1 MSFSGDLE
9 HITLIDV
16 IQMLQQTGKSGTLR
30 LTGARGECQLGFRDG
45 FIVSANHVNT
55 GFRVGSILVELGVIT
70 REALDLTLAEQALRG
85 PHPPPLIA
93 LLVETGRVKRK
104 EAYRGLQTV
113 IELTIVEVLTWPKGR
128 FELDVEQILVS
139 DEYRYFPDHNEPP
152 PQVSTQNFLME
163 ALRIF
168 DEKKRDG
175 TLKEEIFSGGD
186 VGGASDE
193 TISADD
199 LGLGDVESLRQ
210 RIPSAATTLEE
221 RREDEIH
228 RRKIRKELDGFPTED
243 QERLVG
249 FLQGL
254 GEPPS
259 LGDGPAAGAGLALAV
274 ILFTRD
280 QLFSHAVTTSC
291 AVRNIF
297 VFATDEPQDLGHI
310 IEQSLARDLTPVLVL
325 DPPGEDPGAFSEAST
340 NATLQELRG
349 SDPALRFIRLV
360 DPGQDDLV
368 RRALSAGALTALA
381 KPSRSANPSAFAGTF
396 IGFVEAFLVC
406 LQQASSPLGR
416 IQLGDFRERLAVL
429 GNLTKPSEVS
439 LSLLQFVASIFPR
452 ALTLLVSGAELIVER
467 SIGLN
472 GSRAVAP
479 ALKFRVPIERPS
491 VIAASID
498 SGLLY
503 YGQAPEEPMLKH
515 LYGHIG
521 GPHSPKIVL
530 LPLKTGSGKVLAL
543 TYGDFGAAWATPV
556 PTELLDIFS
565 RHAGLVL
572 GTLTPRP
579 RA

>member
-9 HITLIDV
+9 HIPLIDV
-16 IQMLQQTGKSGTLR
+16 IQLLQQTSKSGTLR
-30 LTGARGECQLGFRDG
+30 LTGAKGECQLGFRDG
-45 FIVSANHVNT
+45 FIVCANHVNT
-55 GFRVGSILVELGVIT
+55 GFRVGSILVELGIIT

-128 FELDVEQILVS
+128 FELDVEQVLIS

-152 PQVSTQNFLME
+152 PRVSTQNVLME

-175 TLKEEIFSGGD
+175 TLRPESFADGD
-186 VGGASDE
+186 GAAAEVE

-210 RIPSAATTLEE
+210 RMPGAATIPEE
-221 RREDEIH
+221 RREDETH
-228 RRKIRKELDGFPTED
+228 RRKIRKELDGFPAAD
-243 QERLVG
+243 QERLVA
-249 FLQGL
+249 FLQRL
-254 GEPPS
+254 GEPPP
-259 LGDGPAAGAGLALAV
+259 LGDSSAGEGLALAV

-280 QLFSHAVTTSC
+280 QLFGHTVMTSC

-310 IEQSLARDLTPVLVL
+310 IEQSLARDLTPVLVV
-325 DPPGEDPGAFSEAST
+325 DPPDADPGVFSEESA
-340 NATLQELRG
+340 NATMQDIRSG
-349 SDPALRFIRLV
+349 YPALRFIRLV
-360 DPGQDDLV
+360 EPGQDDLAL
-368 RRALSAGALTALA
+368 RALSAGALSALA
-381 KPSRSANPSAFAGTF
+381 KPSRSANPSSFAGSF
-396 IGFVEAFLVC
+396 IGFVEAFLAC
-406 LQQASSPLGR
+406 LQQAGSPPGWIR
-416 IQLGDFRERLAVL
+416 IGDFRDRLAGL
-429 GNLTKPSEVS
+429 DSLTKPSEVS
-439 LSLLQFVASIFPR
+439 LSLLQFVASLFPR
-452 ALTLLVSGAELIVER
+452 ALTLLVSGAEVIGER

-472 GSRAVAP
+472 GSRSVTP
-479 ALKFRVPIERPS
+479 ALKFRVPLERPS
-491 VIAASID
+491 AFSVCID
-498 SGLLY
+498 GGLLY
-503 YGQAPEEPMLKH
+503 YGPAPDEPMLRQ
-515 LYGHIG
+515 LYGQIG
-521 GPHSPKIVL
+521 APHSPKMVL
-530 LPLKTGSGKVLAL
+530 LPLKTGAGKVLAL

-556 PTELLDIFS
+556 RSELLDIFA

-572 GTLTPRP
+572 GTLTQRP